1 LPARRAAS
9 SWPSPSA
16 IPRRIRSPLPISP
29 STRPLTRTAA
39 RKTRCKTAFILL
51 AIRSHLAVA
60 VADYR
65 QEMEAAAHPWPAL
78 GALLLRDGALSV
90 EQLEQALQDKE
101 TSGKRLGEIL
111 VDKGFVTPTQVSR
124 VLAEQ
129 HELPFVDLVRETIDM
144 GAAGLLGET
153 LARRY
158 CAIPVRFLEDGAILV
173 AVSDPTNVVAADD
186 LKIALGAPVRV
197 GVASAEAID
206 RAITRIYVG
215 ELDFDEEVEEE
226 EPAVGMVIDLREAA
240 ANAPA
245 IKQVNAVLSR
255 AIDLGA
261 SDVHFTPQR
270 NRLLVRA
277 RVDGV
282 MRELA
287 TITKLL
293 QPAVTSRL
301 KVMAELDIAEK
312 RAPQDGRLSLRAGDR
327 SVDLRVAVLP
337 TTHGEKVTLRI
348 MNSGAAAIS
357 LEHLGMSEAA
367 ADALTRA
374 VAQPFG
380 AVIVVGPTGS
390 GKSSTLHAALTQL
403 DDDER
408 VITTI
413 EDPVEYQVTNAD
425 QIEVNPRAGLTF
437 ASGLRSILRSD
448 PDVILV
454 GEIRDDE
461 TADIAFQAAMTGH
474 MVLSSLHAQN
484 AASAI
489 ARLKDMG
496 VDPGLIATSLNCI
509 VAQRLARKLCQH
521 CRESYEPDEA
531 ELADLDLPSADEGAT
546 WLYRAAGCEACSF
559 TGYTGR
565 VGLFEVMPIRG
576 EIRGLIES
584 STDEIFAA
592 AVKGG
597 MTTMRQD
604 GIRLTLAGITSLA
617 EVRRVTGERMT

>member
-1 LPARRAAS
+1 
-9 SWPSPSA
+9 
-16 IPRRIRSPLPISP
+16 
-29 STRPLTRTAA
+29 
-39 RKTRCKTAFILL
+39 
-51 AIRSHLAVA
+51 
-60 VADYR
+60 
-65 QEMEAAAHPWPAL
+65 MEAAAHPWPAL
-78 GALLLRDGALSV
+78 GALLLRDGALTV
-90 EQLEQALQDKE
+90 EQLEQALNDKK
-101 TSGKRLGEIL
+101 TSGKRLGELL
-111 VDKGFVTPTQVSR
+111 VDLGFVTPTQVSR

-129 HELPFVDLVRETIDM
+129 HELPFVDLVREPIDM

-158 CAIPVRFLEDGAILV
+158 CAIPVRFLEEGAVLV

-186 LKIALGAPVRV
+186 LRIALGAPVRV

-206 RAITRIYVG
+206 RAITRIYSG
-215 ELDFDEEVEEE
+215 ELDFDEETIVEEA
-226 EPAVGMVIDLREAA
+226 PSATVIDLREAA

-245 IKQVNAVLSR
+245 IKQVNAVLGR

-287 TITKLL
+287 TITKNL

-312 RAPQDGRLSLRAGDR
+312 RAPQDGRLSLRAGER

-348 MNSGAAAIS
+348 MNSGAAAVS
-357 LEHLGMSEAA
+357 LQELGMSDAA

-374 VAQPFG
+374 IDQPFG

-390 GKSSTLHAALTQL
+390 GKSSTLHAALNQL

-437 ASGLRSILRSD
+437 ASGLRTILRSD

-521 CRESYEPDEA
+521 CRESYEPDET
-531 ELADLDLPSADEGAT
+531 ELQELGLLSSEQRPT

-559 TGYTGR
+559 TGYAGR

-576 EIRGLIES
+576 EIRALIER

-604 GIRLTLAGITSLA
+604 GIRLTLAGVTSLA

>member
-1 LPARRAAS
+1 
-9 SWPSPSA
+9 
-16 IPRRIRSPLPISP
+16 
-29 STRPLTRTAA
+29 
-39 RKTRCKTAFILL
+39 
-51 AIRSHLAVA
+51 
-60 VADYR
+60 
-65 QEMEAAAHPWPAL
+65 MEAAPHPWPAL

-90 EQLEQALQDKE
+90 EQLELALRDKE

-111 VDKGFVTPTQVSR
+111 VDHGYVTPTQVSR

-129 HELPFVDLVRETIDM
+129 HELPFVDLVREPIDM

-158 CAIPVRFLEDGAILV
+158 GAIPVRFLADGAVLV
-173 AVSDPTNVVAADD
+173 ALSDPTDVVAADD
-186 LKIALGAPVRV
+186 LRIALGATVRV
-197 GVASAEAID
+197 GVASAEAISK
-206 RAITRIYVG
+206 AITRIYAG
-215 ELDFDEEVEEE
+215 ELDFDEEEEHEQE
-226 EPAVGMVIDLREAA
+226 EPLGTVVDLREAA

-255 AIDLGA
+255 AIELGA

-270 NRLLVRA
+270 KRLLVRA

-287 TITKLL
+287 TIQKNL

-312 RAPQDGRLSLRAGDR
+312 RAPQDGRLALRLGDR

-348 MNSGAAAIS
+348 MNSGSAAIS
-357 LEHLGMSEAA
+357 LEDLGMSEAA
-367 ADALTRA
+367 ADVLARA

-390 GKSSTLHAALTQL
+390 GKSTTLHAALTQL

-437 ASGLRSILRSD
+437 ASGLRTILRSD

-521 CRESYEPDEA
+521 CRESYQPDET
-531 ELADLDLPSADEGAT
+531 ELADLGLPSFEQGTT

-576 EIRGLIES
+576 ELRGLIES

-604 GIRLTLAGITSLA
+604 GIRLTLAGVTSLA